1 VGLGTGDTFFPFLL
15 KVLDS
20 EILLRTLGDA
30 LNLRGYRNAGAVQ
43 NSAGYSVEQK
53 FQNFNRTKNSDVQL
67 VSLCSPKA
75 NADIAT
81 S

>member
-1 VGLGTGDTFFPFLL
+1 VGLGTGDGFFPFLL

-20 EILLRTLGDA
+20 EILLGTLGDA
-30 LNLRGYRNAGAVQ
+30 LNLIGYRNAGAFQ
-43 NSAGYSVEQK
+43 NSGGYLVEQK

-67 VSLCSPKA
+67 VSLRSPEA
-75 NADIAT
+75 NADFAT